1 MKLVPRGLRAR
12 TTAGFALSALGLSL
26 FLALATYQLA
36 RWYLLDQR
44 QSLAVRQAE
53 LHAQVLNGQ
62 LASLADRADDKVLE
76 SLTQTRSRAL
86 LHVSGTWY
94 SAVVDLDESKIPEG
108 LRAKV
113 QQDESQLQRIRI
125 NGAPYFV
132 VGVPVPAFGADY
144 YEFVAASEY
153 ERTLRTLAWVLTAAA
168 SVTTMV
174 GGVTG
179 FAASRRVL
187 RPLNSVTETARAMSD
202 GDIERRL
209 QVGDD
214 PDLEPV
220 AHAFNQMA
228 NSLQERIDRERRFTA
243 DVSHELRT
251 PLTAMAAAV
260 GLARRATTSDR
271 AEFALDVVAEQANHL
286 QQLTL
291 ELLELARVDAGT
303 VQRDPELVDI
313 AAIVQRQA
321 EQHGVADRVTNV
333 LGIPVVHEVNPTR
346 FERVVANLLENA
358 AKYAGGA
365 RRVSSAKVGGHLQLV
380 VEDDGPGIPE
390 AERASIF
397 ERFHRGTAVADAG
410 ESKGTGLG
418 LSLADEYVRLEGG
431 TIRVEASPSGGARF
445 IVDIPERG
453 GKA

>member
-1 MKLVPRGLRAR
+1 MRLVPRGLRAR

-26 FLALATYQLA
+26 LLALATYQLA

-62 LASLADRADDKVLE
+62 LASLADQSDEKVLE

-86 LHVSGTWY
+86 LNLSGNWY
-94 SAVVDLDESKIPEG
+94 SAVVDLDETKIPAALLEDVLNG
-108 LRAKV
+108 EAQV
-113 QQDESQLQRIRI
+113 QRIRL
-125 NGAPYFV
+125 NGTPYFV
-132 VGVPVPAFGADY
+132 VGIPIAASNAEYF
-144 YEFVAASEY
+144 EFVAANEY

-168 SVTTMV
+168 SVTTAV
-174 GGVTG
+174 GGITG

-187 RPLNSVTETARAMSD
+187 RPLNTVRETARAMSE
-202 GDIERRL
+202 GDIGRRL

-220 AHAFNQMA
+220 ADAFNQMA

-251 PLTAMAAAV
+251 PLTAMSAAV
-260 GLARRATTSDR
+260 GLARRATTPDR
-271 AEFALDVVAEQANHL
+271 TQFALDVVADQASHL

-303 VQRDPELVDI
+303 VHHDAEVVDV
-313 AAIVQRQA
+313 AAIVRRQA
-321 EQHGVADRVTNV
+321 EQHGVAGRMNAA
-333 LGIPVVHEVNPTR
+333 GIPVAHSVNPTR

-358 AKYAGGA
+358 ARYAGGA
-365 RRVSSAKVGGHLQLV
+365 TRVSCSKVGGHLRLV
-380 VEDDGPGIPE
+380 VDDDGPGVP
-390 AERASIF
+390 ASERTAIF
-397 ERFHRGTAVADAG
+397 ERFHRGGAVAGA
-410 ESKGTGLG
+410 EHPKGTGLG
-418 LSLADEYVRLEGG
+418 LSLAEEYVRLEGG
-431 TIRVEASPSGGARF
+431 TIWVEDSPTGGARF
-445 IVDIPERG
+445 IVDLPDKG
-453 GKA
+453 PGV